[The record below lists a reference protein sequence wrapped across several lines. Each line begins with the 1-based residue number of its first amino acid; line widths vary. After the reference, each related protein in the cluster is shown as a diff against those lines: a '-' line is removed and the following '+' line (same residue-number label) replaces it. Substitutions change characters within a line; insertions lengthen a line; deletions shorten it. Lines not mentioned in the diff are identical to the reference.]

1 VKTHKSPKLNSPMGN
16 LLQALAP
23 LQKKIVFRMV
33 LVALTIILTVV
44 LVFAQTVAWQT
55 NVVQTGGV
63 TFSASTWD
71 FSGEVLVEE
80 QGYSVAPGDTGVI
93 GLRMKNNSTSL
104 AAASVVVSKETLHE
118 AVRHRFYYYIETT
131 AVRHNETV
139 DRVYLSERKSYTYTI
154 FPHSELLLTEVGGGH
169 PLLKW
174 EWTYDNLGYYVLGTK
189 DASGKVEVEEYL
201 SPILYDYDPM
211 RTTFDVSGQ
220 LETVDGETTVAE
232 FLTDWSGK
240 DGYEGKIDLS
250 GRTAAGYYPV
260 DVAEETGYGVWA
272 YLCTQQEIWDGSV
285 SDTELGKNGTALGSA
300 TVSVTGQNCHEDGVP
315 VYNEAG
321 LMDALSAPGV
331 SMLTLQGDVTVTQPL
346 QFENG
351 DQVMIDL
358 GGNTLTS
365 TEETIIS
372 AVDGASVM
380 LCNGTVTGTA
390 EQDTAIASQGGSVTL
405 QNVTVENV
413 EEGIVV
419 FDHKTSSGIDSH
431 INLIGCTVTGG
442 LDGLWVY
449 GNGVASE
456 EKTTINIEGSIIEG
470 LNYAGIL
477 CNGSQYGV
485 DITVSDSTVKGYYTS
500 IYYPPKDSNLTIRN
514 STLEGYTGL
523 VVKGG
528 TVRVED
534 CTITGTGNYN
544 APPENLPMSGWTD
557 TGDGVYLEAN
567 YTDREA
573 RIYISGENTK
583 ITCTDEAGGA
593 LAVRL
598 HPVDST
604 LASISITGGTYCSS
618 VSAYLKDGY
627 LQNTEG
633 ESYVVTAEESGQA

>member
-1 VKTHKSPKLNSPMGN
+1 MKTHKSPKLNSPKGN

-118 AVRHRFYYYIETT
+118 AVRHRFYYYVETT
-131 AVRHNETV
+131 TVRHNETV

-154 FPHSELLLTEVGGGH
+154 FPHSELLLTEAGGGH

-189 DASGKVEVEEYL
+189 DDSGNVAIEEYL

-220 LETVDGETTVAE
+220 LETVDGEITVAE
-232 FLTDWSGK
+232 FLADWSGK
-240 DGYEGKIDLS
+240 DGYEGQINPSD
-250 GRTAAGYYPV
+250 RTLAGYYPV

-285 SDTELGKNGTALGSA
+285 SDTELGRNGTALGSA

-321 LMDALSAPGV
+321 LIDALSAPGL
-331 SMLTLQGDVTVTQPL
+331 SMLTLQGDVTLTQPL
-346 QFENG
+346 QFENS

-372 AVDGASVM
+372 AMDGASVM

-390 EQDTAIASQGGSVTL
+390 AKDTAIDSKGGSVTL
-405 QNVTVENV
+405 QNVTITDV
-413 EEGIVV
+413 EEGVLV
-419 FDHKTSSGIDSH
+419 SDHKTSTGIDSH
-431 INLIGCTVTGG
+431 INLIGCTIIADQEGV
-442 LDGLWVY
+442 WAY
-449 GNGVASE
+449 GNDDASA
-456 EKTTINIEGSIIEG
+456 EKTTINIEGCTIEG
-470 LNYAGIL
+470 QNYAGII
-477 CNGSQYGV
+477 CNGSRNGV
-485 DITVSDSTVKGYYTS
+485 DITVSNSIVKGFYTA
-500 IYYPPKDSNLTIRN
+500 IYYPQKDSNLTIRN

-534 CTITGTGNYN
+534 CIVTGTGNHN
-544 APPENLPMSGWTD
+544 VPPENLSLSGWTD

-573 RIYISGENTK
+573 RIYISGEKTK
-583 ITCTDEAGGA
+583 ITCKDEAGGA

-618 VSAYLKDGY
+618 VSTYLKDGY
-627 LQNTEG
+627 LQNVNG
-633 ESYVVTAEESGQA
+633 ESYVVAAE